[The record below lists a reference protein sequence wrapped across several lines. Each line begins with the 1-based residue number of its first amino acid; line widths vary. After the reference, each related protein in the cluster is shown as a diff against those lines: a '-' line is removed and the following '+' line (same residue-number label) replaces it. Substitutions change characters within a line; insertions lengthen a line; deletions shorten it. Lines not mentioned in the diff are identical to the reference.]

1 MIYFKIYQKKFNIF
15 NEIELIKC
23 IFKVKLLDNNK
34 ISIYF
39 LNNLNNLLIHF
50 LNLLF
55 FFSFSI
61 ITIGKALSISS

>member
-1 MIYFKIYQKKFNIF
+1 MIYLKIYQKKFNIF

-39 LNNLNNLLIHF
+39 LNNFKNLLIHF
-50 LNLLF
+50 LNLLILF
-55 FFSFSI
+55 FF
-61 ITIGKALSISS
+61 